1 MLSDALRSS
10 TIPMLEQVA
19 NFSESRHAVLAGN
32 LANIDTPG
40 YHTRDLSPQK
50 FQARLIEAIAQR
62 NKGEED
68 AVVSRRAMAPAGLL
82 PGGFPP
88 SGVSPGL
95 TPGFPAGVS
104 PELSPGG
111 VSSGARSP
119 FAGSYDPVA
128 HVGTAID
135 GMLYHDD
142 NNRGLEQ
149 EVAAMTDNETQHSMA
164 LALLASQLKL
174 IEAAVTE
181 KA

>member
-1 MLSDALRSS
+1 
-10 TIPMLEQVA
+10 MLEQVA
-19 NFSESRHAVLAGN
+19 NFAESRHTVLAGN

-50 FQARLIEAIAQR
+50 FQARLIEAITAR
-62 NKGEED
+62 NKGD
-68 AVVSRRAMAPAGLL
+68 QAASMGPTGMG
-82 PGGFPP
+82 PGGI
-88 SGVSPGL
+88 SPG
-95 TPGFPAGVS
+95 AGAS
-104 PELSPGG
+104 
-111 VSSGARSP
+111 
-119 FAGSYDPVA
+119 FANSFDPVA